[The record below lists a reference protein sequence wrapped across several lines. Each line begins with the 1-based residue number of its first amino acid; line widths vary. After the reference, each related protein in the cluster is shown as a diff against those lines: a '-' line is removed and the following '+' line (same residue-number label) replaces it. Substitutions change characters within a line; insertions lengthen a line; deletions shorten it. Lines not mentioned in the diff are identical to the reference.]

1 MTQKYFILW
10 TQDQKLIIFIKQI
23 IQIFFFLMSYKVFLG
38 LHNYHDQNGV
48 QHVNVPGRNAFPMKG
63 YDPVNIKNDMMLLKV
78 CIYI

>member
-1 MTQKYFILW
+1 M
-10 TQDQKLIIFIKQI
+10 
-23 IQIFFFLMSYKVFLG
+23 G

-78 CIYI
+78 YIYKKINYDCIFEVHHIALI

>member
-1 MTQKYFILW
+1 
-10 TQDQKLIIFIKQI
+10 
-23 IQIFFFLMSYKVFLG
+23 MSYKVFLG

>member
-1 MTQKYFILW
+1 MNTRPKTHYFYQ
-10 TQDQKLIIFIKQI
+10 TNNTIF
-23 IQIFFFLMSYKVFLG
+23 FFFLMSYKVFLG